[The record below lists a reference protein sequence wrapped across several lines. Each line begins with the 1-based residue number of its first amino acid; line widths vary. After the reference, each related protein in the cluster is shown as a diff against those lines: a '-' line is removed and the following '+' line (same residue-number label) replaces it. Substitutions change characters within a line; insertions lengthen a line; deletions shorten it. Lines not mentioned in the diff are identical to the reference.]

1 MISPAAVLIG
11 GGAPIIVHLQSNI
24 HHCLSCAD
32 EEGEEEGAAAAAVQ
46 LNEQISLRRRQYFR
60 RSLSECRLKCFLSSS
75 STHPDDPGDARKGE
89 KMLLK

>member
-11 GGAPIIVHLQSNI
+11 GGAPMVAQLQSNI

-32 EEGEEEGAAAAAVQ
+32 EEGEEEGAAAAVQ

>member
-11 GGAPIIVHLQSNI
+11 GGAPMVVQLQSNI

-32 EEGEEEGAAAAAVQ
+32 EEEEEEGAAAAVQ